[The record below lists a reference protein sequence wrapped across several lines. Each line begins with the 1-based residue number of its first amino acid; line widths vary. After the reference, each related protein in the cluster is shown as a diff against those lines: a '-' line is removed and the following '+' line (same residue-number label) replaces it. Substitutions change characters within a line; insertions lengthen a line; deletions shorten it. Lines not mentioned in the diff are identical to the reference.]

1 MSLLRKLAGETAIYG
16 FSYILSRVLYYV
28 VFTLYLTRVFNHD
41 TSQFGI
47 YRDLYL
53 YVAIILVFLTFRME
67 TTYFRYAREDR
78 PAVTAMSMTLL
89 AGLSLGFMVLLWIFI
104 HPVAGW
110 LEYPHMTKHI
120 LMLGGVLFFDTM
132 TAVPFAILRQ
142 QNRPIRFLA
151 LKLGSIFL
159 NIILVLTIFEVL
171 PRVASGQAWYQ
182 EYFNADSKL
191 YYVILSN
198 LVSSA
203 VTFLLMLPMM
213 RSQVLRWDPTFLKR
227 MLKYSWPLV
236 LVAITGV
243 INQYSSIAFQKYF
256 LPDDV
261 MTNLAKGG
269 VYAAAASLA
278 IILSLFTTA
287 FNYAAEPFFFAHKD
301 KEGSREVYA
310 DAALAFTIAG
320 SVIMLM
326 LLAYIDLFQF
336 LLGSNFRQGLNVVPI
351 LLVSFLLLGIYYN
364 FSAWYK
370 LADLTFIGATIA
382 IAGTVITIVLNII
395 LIPLIGVIGSAWAA
409 LACYLFMCVTSYV
422 QGQKYFPIPYK
433 INRMLGWIAGALVI
447 YFLMEWSRKL
457 YGGAMLTG
465 LIVNTLFVA
474 VYLFLI
480 YTFERHL
487 LLQARGRKAQQ

>member
-89 AGLSLGFMVLLWIFI
+89 TVLSASFLVLLWIFI
-104 HPVAGW
+104 HPVANW
-110 LEYPHMTKHI
+110 LEYPQMTTHI

-142 QNRPIRFLA
+142 QNRPVRFLA

-171 PRVASGQAWYQ
+171 PRVASAQSWYQ
-182 EYFNADSKL
+182 SYFTDDSKL

-203 VTFLLMLPMM
+203 VTFLLMLPLM
-213 RSQVLRWDPTFLKR
+213 RNQLLRWDTTFLKR
-227 MLKYSWPLV
+227 MLRYSWPLV
-236 LVAITGV
+236 IVAITGV

-326 LLAYIDLFQF
+326 LLAYIDVFQY

-370 LADLTFIGATIA
+370 LADQTFIGASIA
-382 IAGTVITIVLNII
+382 IAGSVITIALNII
-395 LIPLIGVIGSAWAA
+395 LIPLLGVIGSAWAA
-409 LACYLFMCVTSYV
+409 LACYLLMCIFSYI

-433 INRMLGWIAGALVI
+433 IGRMIGWMAGALLI
-447 YFLMEWSRKL
+447 YFLMEWLRGFYEGHFAVVL
-457 YGGAMLTG
+457 L
-465 LIVNTLFVA
+465 VNTVLVA
-474 VYLFLI
+474 GYMFFI
-480 YTFERHL
+480 YRLEGSL
-487 LLQARGRKAQQ
+487 LKQVKSEK